1 MRTGDESFREIGICR
16 LCGCDAP
23 ESYLDFGQLP
33 LGNDLRED
41 AAEARAAASYP
52 LAVNRCPDCG
62 HFQLAHAVAPE
73 LLYATNYTYLSGVGA
88 SFVRH
93 FAEYA
98 AWAAKICDLPGGA
111 LVVDVGSNDGTC
123 LAAFKKLGFNV
134 CGVDPA
140 SMPATLANSAGID
153 TLNRFFDDIAVE
165 EIVDRFGQAD
175 FVTSHNVL
183 AHVDDLAATFR
194 RIHAL
199 LKEGGFFAFEVGY
212 FREVLEKGCF
222 DTIYHEHL
230 DYHHAAP
237 LVRHLR
243 SIGFDVIDLSV
254 VAVQGGSLRLLL
266 RKTGK
271 GDLSAGAAAFL
282 DEEGRSILRD
292 PARLQEW
299 STLIRQRMS
308 RFGEAVKVRAARGL
322 AVVGYG
328 VPTKATLLMRVAGLD
343 ATHVAFMVEDNPLKR
358 GRFTPGTGIAILE
371 PEELRRRRPE
381 VILIFAWNFS
391 DDILSRLRMV
401 VDWPIEYVVP
411 LPDLEVGVL

>member
-1 MRTGDESFREIGICR
+1 MRTGDESFREIGACR

-23 ESYLDFGQLP
+23 ERYLDFGRLP

-41 AAEARAAASYP
+41 AASARDAATFP
-52 LAVNRCPDCG
+52 LAVNRCSACG
-62 HFQLAHAVAPE
+62 HFQLAHAVSPE

-93 FAEYA
+93 FADYA
-98 AWAAKICDLPGGA
+98 AWAAKTCDLPSDA

-123 LAAFKKLGFNV
+123 LAAFKRSGFKV

-140 SMPATLANSAGID
+140 SMPAALANSAGID
-153 TLNRFFDDIAVE
+153 TLNRFFDEVAVQ
-165 EIVDRFGQAD
+165 EIFARFGNAD

-194 RIHAL
+194 RIHGL
-199 LKEGGFFAFEVGY
+199 LKDGGYFAFEVGY

-243 SIGFDVIDLSV
+243 GLGFDVIDLNIV
-254 VAVQGGSLRLLL
+254 PVQGGSLRLLL

-271 GDLSAGAAAFL
+271 GDISPGAAAFL
-282 DEEGRSILRD
+282 EEEGRSILRD
-292 PARLQEW
+292 PSRLQEW
-299 STLIRQRMS
+299 SELIQQRMS
-308 RFGEAVKVRAARGL
+308 RFGQAVKDRAGRGL
-322 AVVGYG
+322 TVVGYG

-343 ATHVAFMVEDNPLKR
+343 DMHVAFMVEDNPLKR
-358 GRFTPGTGIAILE
+358 GRFTPGTGIAILD
-371 PEELRRRRPE
+371 PEELRRRRPQ
-381 VILIFAWNFS
+381 VILIFAWNFAG
-391 DDILSRLRMV
+391 DILTRLRAV
-401 VDWPIEYVVP
+401 VDWPAEYVVP
-411 LPDLEVGVL
+411 LPDLEVGDL